1 MNEEKETEKKVDETW
16 KQRVDK
22 ERATN
27 HAQRSERGQEAA
39 PREPEALEDLPATFE
54 MLVATFGMEALVA
67 LGEIPHP
74 VTRKQEIHLAQAKH
88 LIDLLTM
95 LKEKTKGNLT
105 GQESQSL
112 EELCY
117 TLKLKYVEKAGV

>member
-1 MNEEKETEKKVDETW
+1 MSEEEQIRKKVDESW
-16 KQRVDK
+16 K
-22 ERATN
+22 ERVEK
-27 HAQRSERGQEAA
+27 ERQVSGE
-39 PREPEALEDLPATFE
+39 EGEFLEEFPATFE
-54 MLVATFGMEALVA
+54 FLITSLGMEALAA

-74 VTRKQEIHLAQAKH
+74 VTKKQEIHLAQAKH
-88 LIDLLTM
+88 AIDLLTM

-105 GQESQSL
+105 EEQSKSL

>member
-1 MNEEKETEKKVDETW
+1 MNEEKEAGKKVDETW
-16 KQRVDK
+16 KQHVEK
-22 ERATN
+22 ERATS
-27 HAQRSERGQEAA
+27 Q
-39 PREPEALEDLPATFE
+39 EPENLQELPATFD
-54 MLVATFGMEALVA
+54 MLVATFGMEALAA

-74 VTRKQEIHLAQAKH
+74 VTRKQEVQLAQAKH

-105 GQESQSL
+105 QQESQSL